1 MSAVFIQARNRAGGN
16 VTAPM
21 IIWSIVMA
29 AVLFIAEAHHG
40 AHRGDYWIGFGVT
53 ALFGVYLGLRRR
65 VAASFVAPFVS
76 WMVAWVPLW
85 IAAMIRDGFLR
96 GLAAGLFWITI
107 GWIFIGILEFVTL
120 FVIGSFVRLL
130 RGSSGTRPG
139 DVMIFGPGGNEA

>member
-1 MSAVFIQARNRAGGN
+1 
-16 VTAPM
+16 M

-29 AVLFIAEAHHG
+29 VVLFIAEAHPG
-40 AHRGDYWIGFGVT
+40 AHRGDYWIGFGAT

-85 IAAMIRDGFLR
+85 IAAMIRDGFLK

-107 GWIFIGILEFVTL
+107 GWIFIGVLEFVTL

-139 DVMIFGPGGNEA
+139 DMIIFGPGGNEG